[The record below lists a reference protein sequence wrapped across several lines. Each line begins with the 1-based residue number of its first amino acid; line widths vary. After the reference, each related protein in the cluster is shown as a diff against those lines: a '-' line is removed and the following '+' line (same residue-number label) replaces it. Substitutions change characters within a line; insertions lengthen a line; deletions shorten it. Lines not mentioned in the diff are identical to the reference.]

1 MTNRSVGPGGTTPP
15 KPPPLFPPGGPIP
28 PDPPWEGSL
37 SPQTPSAPSRRLH
50 AVLVERPGPRL
61 LELLA
66 AALDGTGPA
75 IAPVDAGLPR
85 DRLAALLEALA
96 PDTVEAPEGV
106 TRARSGQGK
115 GAAEGTAVIVG
126 TSGSTGAPK
135 GVELSA
141 AALMYSAQA
150 SLARIG
156 ARPGERWLCCLPA
169 THIAGIQVLVR
180 SLVSGT
186 EPVLAER
193 ADAHTVAASGCAHVS
208 LVPTQLH
215 RLLGQGIGK
224 STPLAG
230 FRSVLLGGA
239 AASASLVDAAQA
251 AGVPVVTTYGM
262 TETCGGCVYD
272 GIPLDGVRVRIG
284 DDDRIWI
291 GGPVLFSGYRQ
302 GGPRGSGGPRGPR
315 GSGGVD
321 NPPRIGGGLGGVVP
335 PETTLFRTGDLG
347 RMESGRLV
355 VRGRADDVINTG
367 GHKVIPG
374 EVAAVLQTCPG
385 VRDVAV
391 LGQPDPEW
399 GERVVAV
406 VAPADRA
413 APPTLELLRLHVQKR
428 LPRYAAP
435 GRVLMVDAVPML
447 PSGKHDLARLR
458 RELLRREQTE
468 AESVT
473 NYCPDNVPR

>member
-1 MTNRSVGPGGTTPP
+1 MTNRS
-15 KPPPLFPPGGPIP
+15 
-28 PDPPWEGSL
+28 
-37 SPQTPSAPSRRLH
+37 LH

-75 IAPVDAGLPR
+75 IAPLDARLPAA
-85 DRLAALLEALA
+85 RLNDLLAALA
-96 PDTVEAPEGV
+96 PDTIEDPGGV
-106 TRARSGQGK
+106 TTVRSGEKRGV
-115 GAAEGTAVIVG
+115 AESTAVIVG
-126 TSGSTGAPK
+126 TSGSTGVPK

-141 AALMYSAQA
+141 AALQHSARA

-169 THIAGIQVLVR
+169 AYIPGIQVLVR

-186 EPVLAER
+186 DPVLAER

-215 RLLGQGIGK
+215 RLLGQRVGK

-230 FRSVLLGGA
+230 FHSVLLGGA
-239 AASASLVDAAQA
+239 AAPAGLLDAARA

-272 GIPLDGVRVRIG
+272 GMPLDGVRVRIG

-291 GGPVLFSGYRQ
+291 GGPVLFSGYC
-302 GGPRGSGGPRGPR
+302 GGPPAPGDGW
-315 GSGGVD
+315 
-321 NPPRIGGGLGGVVP
+321 
-335 PETTLFRTGDLG
+335 FRTGDLG

-367 GHKVIPG
+367 GHKVVPG

-413 APPTLELLRLHVQKR
+413 EPPTLELLRLHVQER

-435 GRVLMVDAVPML
+435 SRIVMVDAVPML

-468 AESVT
+468 AE
-473 NYCPDNVPR
+473 NVSN

>member
-1 MTNRSVGPGGTTPP
+1 
-15 KPPPLFPPGGPIP
+15 
-28 PDPPWEGSL
+28 
-37 SPQTPSAPSRRLH
+37 LH

-75 IAPVDAGLPR
+75 IAPLDARLPAA
-85 DRLAALLEALA
+85 RLNDLLAALA
-96 PDTVEAPEGV
+96 PDTIEDPGGV
-106 TRARSGQGK
+106 TTVRSGEKRGV
-115 GAAEGTAVIVG
+115 ADSTAVIVG
-126 TSGSTGAPK
+126 TSGSTGVPK

-141 AALMYSAQA
+141 AALQHSARA

-169 THIAGIQVLVR
+169 AYIPGIQVLVR

-186 EPVLAER
+186 DPVLAER

-215 RLLGQGIGK
+215 RLLGQRVGK

-239 AASASLVDAAQA
+239 AAPADLLDAARA
-251 AGVPVVTTYGM
+251 ARVPVVTTYGM

-272 GIPLDGVRVRIG
+272 GLPLDGVRVRIG
-284 DDDRIWI
+284 EDDGRIWL
-291 GGPVLFSGYRQ
+291 GGPVLFSGYR
-302 GGPRGSGGPRGPR
+302 GGPPAPGDGWLRS
-315 GSGGVD
+315 
-321 NPPRIGGGLGGVVP
+321 
-335 PETTLFRTGDLG
+335 GDLG
-347 RMESGRLV
+347 RMDSWGRLV

-367 GHKVIPG
+367 GYMVVPG

-385 VRDVAV
+385 VRDVAI
-391 LGQPDPEW
+391 LGLPDPEW
-399 GERVVAV
+399 GERVIAI
-406 VAPADRA
+406 VAPADPA
-413 APPTLELLRLHVQKR
+413 EPPTLELLRLHVQER

-435 GRVLMVDAVPML
+435 SRVVMVDAVPML

-458 RELLRREQTE
+458 RELPRWEQTE
-468 AESVT
+468 AENVT
-473 NYCPDNVPR
+473 Y